1 MFQKMRKLGKTID
14 ELSAGQTHRAEKTI
28 EDKDLLLYLGL
39 SDDANPVY
47 LQHDYTSR
55 TPYKKPIVPHL
66 MLIGIVSSEISK
78 HFPGP
83 GSSVLGQSL
92 EFPNPLYHYA
102 SIDVVLRI
110 EQVNKEEEFI
120 VISVYGSDDDGRTV
134 LEGSVRVRPAYPW
147 KPVTKDAENFEN
159 F

>member
-14 ELSAGQTHRAEKTI
+14 EVTVGEVHRAEKTI
-28 EDKDLLLYLGL
+28 EDKELLLYLGL

-47 LQHDYTSR
+47 IQHDYTAR

-66 MLIGIVSSEISK
+66 MLTGIVSSEISA
-78 HFPGP
+78 HLPGP
-83 GSSVLGQSL
+83 GSAVLSHSL

-102 SIDVVLRI
+102 SVDVILRV
-110 EQVNKEEEFI
+110 EEVNKEGEFI
-120 VISVYGSDDDGRTV
+120 VLSVYGSDDDGRTV
-134 LEGSVRVRPAYPW
+134 LEGSLRVRPAYPW